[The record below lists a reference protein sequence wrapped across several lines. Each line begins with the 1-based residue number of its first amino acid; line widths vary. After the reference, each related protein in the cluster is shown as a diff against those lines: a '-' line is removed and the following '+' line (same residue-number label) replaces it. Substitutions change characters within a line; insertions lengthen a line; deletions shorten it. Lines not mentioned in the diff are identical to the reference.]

1 MGINTK
7 NTVVLFLIKRA
18 GLRKSKEQTNSDPHS
33 KTQIG
38 RYFKNLKLSC
48 VFLFNSINVGQV
60 I

>member
-1 MGINTK
+1 MDINTK
-7 NTVVLFLIKRA
+7 NTVELLLVKRA

-33 KTQIG
+33 KIEIG
-38 RYFKNLKLSC
+38 IYFKNLKLSC